1 MTFSWVIGLSFIAGT
16 IEGIDLKIRLAAL
29 IKSSSAPA
37 AGETRMAAATTL
49 KLRAKESSRTDNSSC
64 EVSLSVLVES

>member
-1 MTFSWVIGLSFIAGT
+1 M
-16 IEGIDLKIRLAAL
+16 AAL

-49 KLRAKESSRTDNSSC
+49 NLPAKESSRTANF
-64 EVSLSVLVES
+64 LM